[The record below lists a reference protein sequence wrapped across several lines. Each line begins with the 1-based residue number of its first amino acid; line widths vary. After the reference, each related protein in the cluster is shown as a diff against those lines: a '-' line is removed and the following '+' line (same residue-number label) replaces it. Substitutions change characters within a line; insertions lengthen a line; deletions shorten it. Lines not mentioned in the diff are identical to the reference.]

1 MSTQNEKEQ
10 EKVQYGLLLLK
21 TQDRLSQ
28 KTPPNVLEATHYMEK
43 VYPIQKPIINF
54 SDTLFVYKFHEGEIR
69 HHAVT
74 DYTLAYVYS
83 GEMTIVNNTKTT
95 KLYAGDCVFL
105 SRNNKVKVS
114 ARPYNGIELKSV
126 FLTFTRPFLVRY
138 CHNMDKSL
146 LPSSKTKR
154 MHSIVLPGLPWI
166 ISPH

>member
-1 MSTQNEKEQ
+1 
-10 EKVQYGLLLLK
+10 
-21 TQDRLSQ
+21 
-28 KTPPNVLEATHYMEK
+28 MEK

-74 DYTLAYVYS
+74 DHTLAYVYS

-126 FLTFTRPFLVRY
+126 FLTFTRPSSFGIAIIWTSPC
-138 CHNMDKSL
+138 CHHLKQ
-146 LPSSKTKR
+146 R
-154 MHSIVLPGLPWI
+154 ECIVLCCPGCRGLSHHI
-166 ISPH
+166 EVC

>member
-1 MSTQNEKEQ
+1 
-10 EKVQYGLLLLK
+10 
-21 TQDRLSQ
+21 
-28 KTPPNVLEATHYMEK
+28 MEK

-74 DYTLAYVYS
+74 DHTLAYVYS

-154 MHSIVLPGLPWI
+154 MHCIVLPGLPWI